1 MLIIALKRC
10 GKILFR
16 IDAWDRDCEK
26 KAREFIRGKKLKVLE
41 DKITMMGD
49 RVVWV
54 EF

>member
-1 MLIIALKRC
+1 MLYVVFKRC

-16 IDAWDRDCEK
+16 CDAWDRDCEE
-26 KAREFIRGKKLKVLE
+26 KARAFIREKKLRVLE

-54 EF
+54 E